1 MWRYS
6 PCPAKTY
13 GLDQLTEDRNNSSA
27 KILLTAAKNALIILP
42 KRSEVSCTKS
52 EDG

>member
-1 MWRYS
+1 VALLPVSSQDLRV
-6 PCPAKTY
+6 
-13 GLDQLTEDRNNSSA
+13 DQLTEDGNNSSA